1 MSAVPAPRGYDVRR
15 PRPAARHEAPTVKR
29 RVVRKAVVKKE
40 FDTASLLICT
50 AVFFGVFIPMYGLS
64 CLFGRTFVERSEAE
78 YGRLE
83 VQAAEIEKSIS
94 DLRRTSAGIVG
105 MNAAQDAA
113 SKLYMKRDGAI
124 VAEVS
129 NGAASH

>member
-15 PRPAARHEAPTVKR
+15 PRPAVRHSVPQVKK
-29 RVVRKAVVKKE
+29 RVVRKAVARKE
-40 FDTASLLICT
+40 FDTASLLICG

-78 YGRLE
+78 YNRLE

-94 DLRRTSAGIVG
+94 DLRRSSAGIEG
-105 MNAAQDAA
+105 MSAAQDAA
-113 SKLYMKRDGAI
+113 SKLYMIRDGAI
-124 VAEVS
+124 VAEVKD
-129 NGAASH
+129 GAATH